1 MKSPIRLSLLSSA
14 FMFLFM
20 TSCVSQQTMQASK
33 QGLFGKVLWVAGN
46 QMPMIIEEGQQDDR
60 KGPRPIEREIVVF
73 EQTRTTDTEMENG
86 FYKNI
91 KTKEVA
97 RFKTDKNGQFFINL
111 KPGIYSLFTVEEDGL
126 WANTFDGENRINPIE
141 IIGDEIAVITITIN
155 YDAAY

>member
-1 MKSPIRLSLLSSA
+1 MKRLIRLSLLSSA
-14 FMFLFM
+14 FMLLIM

-73 EQTRTTDTEMENG
+73 EQTRTSDTEMENG

-111 KPGIYSLFTVEEDGL
+111 KPGVYSLFTVEEDGL

-141 IIGDEIAVITITIN
+141 IKEDEISLITITIN

>member
-1 MKSPIRLSLLSSA
+1 M
-14 FMFLFM
+14 
-20 TSCVSQQTMQASK
+20 SQQTLQASK
-33 QGLFGKVLWVAGN
+33 QGLFGKVQWIEGN

-60 KGPRPIEREIVVF
+60 KGPRPIEREVVVF
-73 EQTRTTDTEMENG
+73 GQTKTSDTEMDNG

-141 IIGDEIAVITITIN
+141 ILENEIAVITITIN
-155 YDAAY
+155 YNAAY

>member
-1 MKSPIRLSLLSSA
+1 MKRLIRLSLLSSA
-14 FMFLFM
+14 FMLLIM

-73 EQTRTTDTEMENG
+73 EQTRTSDTEMENG

-111 KPGIYSLFTVEEDGL
+111 KPGVYSLFTVEEDGL
-126 WANTFDGENRINPIE
+126 WANTFDGKNRINPIE
-141 IIGDEIAVITITIN
+141 IKEDEISQITITIN
-155 YDAAY
+155 YEAAY

>member
-14 FMFLFM
+14 FMLLMM
-20 TSCVSQQTMQASK
+20 TSCMSQQTIQASK

-73 EQTRTTDTEMENG
+73 EQTRTSDTEMENG

-141 IIGDEIAVITITIN
+141 IKEDEISQITITIN

>member
-1 MKSPIRLSLLSSA
+1 MKRLIRLSLLSSA
-14 FMFLFM
+14 FMLLIM

-73 EQTRTTDTEMENG
+73 EQTRTSDTEMENG

-111 KPGIYSLFTVEEDGL
+111 KPGVYSLFTVEEDGL

-141 IIGDEIAVITITIN
+141 IKEDEISQITITIN

>member
-1 MKSPIRLSLLSSA
+1 
-14 FMFLFM
+14 
-20 TSCVSQQTMQASK
+20 MQASK

-46 QMPMIIEEGQQDDR
+46 QMPMIIEEGQQDNR

-73 EQTRTTDTEMENG
+73 EQTRTSDTEMENG

-111 KPGIYSLFTVEEDGL
+111 KPGVYSLFTVEEDGL

-141 IIGDEIAVITITIN
+141 IKEDEISQITITIN